1 MPRLAKNSR
10 KLPHAWAG
18 TLVALALVAPSQ
30 SIQSAGAG
38 EPPSS
43 FECMLEPKMVVKLG
57 AQASGILAKVLVD
70 RGERIAAGQTI
81 AVLESSVEAHTV
93 SVARRRAESDV
104 EILLAEEA
112 SAVET
117 SRFNRRNALWNTR
130 TVSEEIFE
138 KARSDAKLR
147 ELEIDR
153 AKYARELATLE
164 AARAQ
169 ALLDIRTVK
178 SPVDGIVTV
187 RKMSP
192 GEFVRDESQIVEI
205 AVIDPLYVHAFLPTA
220 AFRRV
225 KIGSIGRVVLEDD
238 IGGTYEAPI
247 TVKDPVIDAASSTF
261 LTRLELAN
269 PHYTIPSGARC
280 KVSFG

>member
-1 MPRLAKNSR
+1 MRRLGRNLRNLPR
-10 KLPHAWAG
+10 AWAG
-18 TLVALALVAPSQ
+18 TLATLALLVPSQ
-30 SIQSAGAG
+30 TIQPAGAG
-38 EPPSS
+38 EPPAS
-43 FECMLEPKMVVKLG
+43 FECMVEPKMVVKLG
-57 AQASGILAKVLVD
+57 AQASGILSSVLVD
-70 RGERIAAGQTI
+70 RGQRIAAGQTI
-81 AVLESSVEAHTV
+81 AMLESSVETHTV
-93 SVARRRAESDV
+93 AVARKRANSDV
-104 EILLAEEA
+104 EVLLAEEA

-117 SRFNRRNALWNTR
+117 SRFNRRNALWNTK

-138 KARSDAKLR
+138 KARSDARLR
-147 ELEIDR
+147 ELEVER

-178 SPVDGIVTV
+178 SPVDGIVTA

-225 KIGSIGRVVLEDD
+225 KIGTIGRVVLEDD
-238 IGGTYEAPI
+238 IGGTYEAQI

-261 LTRLELAN
+261 LARLELAN
-269 PHYTIPSGARC
+269 PNYNIPSGARC
-280 KVSFG
+280 KVSFD